1 MTTLLIDA
9 DMLLYRTMT
18 SLEVDCDMGNDIWMR
33 HADIRDV
40 RYTFWDQVKAMSK
53 ERRAS
58 EHLLFWTGPSGFR
71 RRIFPGYKANRAS
84 MRKPIGWRRI
94 KDELLEEEF
103 SYLHSEI
110 EADDWLGIFS
120 TAMTAANE
128 KHVIVSGD
136 KDLDQIPGEH
146 HWPWGVKKE
155 ERPGCVCTTA
165 IGDSTQA
172 VTTWTTDDNYSTRK
186 FYEQILE
193 GDSIDNITGC
203 PGIGKVNAKRIVDK
217 FDISQPMECWK
228 EIVQQY
234 GKALAKKEDFRSA
247 EEVATLQAR
256 LVRILRHGE
265 YDVTTRTVD
274 LWIPPTQ
281 KSVKESSVNV

>member
-9 DMLLYRTMT
+9 DMLLFRTMT
-18 SLEVDCDMGNDIWMR
+18 SLEVDCDMGNDIWIR

-40 RYTFWDQVKAMSK
+40 RCTFWDQVEAMSK
-53 ERRAS
+53 ELKAS

-71 RRIFPGYKANRAS
+71 RRIFPEYKANRAGQ
-84 MRKPIGWRRI
+84 RKPVGWRRI

-120 TAMTAANE
+120 TAMTNANE

-136 KDLDQIPGEH
+136 KDLDQIQGEH
-146 HWPWGVKKE
+146 HWPWGVKKLE
-155 ERPGCVCTTA
+155 QPGLAVTKWLA
-165 IGDSTQA
+165 ESTQA
-172 VTTWTTDDNYSTRK
+172 ATSWTTDDHYSTRK

-193 GDSIDNITGC
+193 GDSTDNISGC
-203 PGIGKVNAKRIVDK
+203 PGIGKVTAKRIVDK
-217 FDISQPMECWK
+217 LDISNPMECWE

-234 GKALAKKEDFRSA
+234 AKALTKKEDKRCPQ
-247 EEVATLQAR
+247 ELATLQAR

-274 LWIPPTQ
+274 LWTPPIL
-281 KSVKESSVNV
+281 KSVKESLGSD

>member
-9 DMLLYRTMT
+9 DMLLFRTMT
-18 SLEVDCDMGNDIWMR
+18 SLEVDCDMGDEVWIR
-33 HADIRDV
+33 YADIGQTREL
-40 RYTFWDQVKAMSK
+40 FWDHVAAMAK
-53 ERRAS
+53 QFKTAD
-58 EHLLFWTGPSGFR
+58 HLFFWTGPSAFR
-71 RRIFPGYKANRAS
+71 RKIFPEYKANRAGS
-84 MRKPIGWRRI
+84 KKPVGWTRMKR
-94 KDELLEEEF
+94 ELLEEEH
-103 SYLHSEI
+103 SYLHDEI

-120 TAMTAANE
+120 TALTSSNQ

-155 ERPGCVCTTA
+155 ESLGL
-165 IGDSTQA
+165 A
-172 VTTWTTDDNYSTRK
+172 VTQWLADSDQIATGWTTDAHYSDRK

-193 GDSIDNITGC
+193 GDSTDNISGC

-217 FDISQPMECWK
+217 FDISQPLECWE

-234 GKALAKKEDFRSA
+234 AKALTKKEDIRCPQ
-247 EEVATLQAR
+247 EVATMQAR

-265 YDVTTRTVD
+265 YDVSTRTVD
-274 LWIPPTQ
+274 LWTPPTL
-281 KSVKESSVNV
+281 KSVNESLVKD

>member
-53 ERRAS
+53 ELKAS

-71 RRIFPGYKANRAS
+71 RRIFPEYKANRS
-84 MRKPIGWRRI
+84 GVRKPIGWRRI
-94 KDELLEEEF
+94 KDELLEEEV

-120 TAMTAANE
+120 TALTDANE

-155 ERPGCVCTTA
+155 EQPGLVPTKCLADLKT
-165 IGDSTQA
+165 
-172 VTTWTTDDNYSTRK
+172 VTSWTTDDNYSARK

-193 GDSIDNITGC
+193 GDSTDNISGC
-203 PGIGKVNAKRIVDK
+203 PGIGKVTAKRIVDK
-217 FDISQPMECWK
+217 FNIAEPVECWE
-228 EIVQQY
+228 EIVQQFE
-234 GKALAKKEDFRSA
+234 KALKKKNDLRDA
-247 EEVATLQAR
+247 TEVATLQAR
-256 LVRILRHGE
+256 LVRILRATE

-274 LWIPPTQ
+274 LWTPPTL
-281 KSVKESSVNV
+281 KS

>member
-9 DMLLYRTMT
+9 DMLLFRTMT
-18 SLEVDCDMGNDIWMR
+18 SLEVDCDMGDEVWIR
-33 HADIRDV
+33 YADIGQTREL
-40 RYTFWDQVKAMSK
+40 FWDHVAAMAK
-53 ERRAS
+53 QFKTAD
-58 EHLLFWTGPSGFR
+58 HLFFWTGPSAFR
-71 RRIFPGYKANRAS
+71 RRIFPEYKANRAGS
-84 MRKPIGWRRI
+84 KKPVGWTRMKR
-94 KDELLEEEF
+94 ELLEEET
-103 SYLHSEI
+103 SYLHDEI

-120 TAMTAANE
+120 TALADANE

-146 HWPWGVKKE
+146 HWPWKE
-155 ERPGCVCTTA
+155 ETLWT
-165 IGDSTQA
+165 ITNDQA
-172 VTTWTTDDNYSTRK
+172 ERK
-186 FYEQILE
+186 FYSQILE
-193 GDSIDNITGC
+193 GDSTDNISGC

-217 FDISQPMECWK
+217 FDISQPLECWE

-256 LVRILRHGE
+256 LVRILRHDE
-265 YDVTTRTVD
+265 YDVSTRTVD

-281 KSVKESSVNV
+281 KSVKESLAND

>member
-9 DMLLYRTMT
+9 DMLLYRTMS

-40 RYTFWDQVKAMSK
+40 RYTFWDQIQAMSK
-53 ERRAS
+53 ELKAS
-58 EHLLFWTGPSGFR
+58 EPLLFWTGPSGFR
-71 RRIFPGYKANRAS
+71 RRIFPEYKANRAG

-120 TAMTAANE
+120 TAMTSANE

-136 KDLDQIPGEH
+136 KDLNQIPGEH
-146 HWPWGVKKE
+146 HWPWKE
-155 ERPGCVCTTA
+155 ETSWTITNDQAERQFYSQIL
-165 IGDSTQA
+165 IGDST
-172 VTTWTTDDNYSTRK
+172 
-186 FYEQILE
+186 
-193 GDSIDNITGC
+193 DNIAGC
-203 PGIGKVNAKRIVDK
+203 PGIGAVTAKRIVDK
-217 FDISQPMECWK
+217 FDISQPLECWE
-228 EIVQQY
+228 EIVQQFA
-234 GKALAKKEDFRSA
+234 KALTKKEDIRCPQ
-247 EEVATLQAR
+247 EVATLQAR

-265 YDVTTRTVD
+265 YDVSTRTVD
-274 LWIPPTQ
+274 LWTPPTL
-281 KSVKESSVNV
+281 KS